1 MGPHGKRPVAAS
13 SAFGAEFVLDAPQR
27 AAVDVLTT
35 PDRRGVY
42 LWGPVGRG
50 KTWLLDR
57 YMSGVD
63 TDAKKRVHFHSFFR
77 DLHAS
82 YFRHGF
88 SLEKAL
94 DDLLGP
100 IELLCF
106 DEFHVHDIGDARL
119 IARML
124 ESLFARKI
132 ALVTTSNYPP
142 DGLLPNPLFHDAFV
156 PTIELLKERMQ
167 VVLVDGPM
175 DYRTIGGAR
184 THFAAGTWSVSE
196 KGEGITFADLCDTP
210 KSTGDYL
217 NMIENRRALTITD
230 VPQLKDASRD
240 AVQRFSNLIDV
251 LYDGDVRTDFH
262 SSTPLDAFA
271 DGCVG
276 LDIARIV
283 SRLDQLN
290 RRNRGSDSAES
301 A

>member
-1 MGPHGKRPVAAS
+1 MRPAVTRD
-13 SAFGAEFVLDAPQR
+13 AFAAEFALDDRQR

-35 PDRRGVY
+35 SDCRGVY

-82 YFRHGF
+82 YFGHGF

-94 DDLLGP
+94 DELLGT

-119 IARML
+119 ISRMV

-142 DGLLPNPLFHDAFV
+142 DGLLPNPLFHDAFI
-156 PTIELLKERMQ
+156 PTIELLTERMQ
-167 VVLVDGPM
+167 VVLVDGPV
-175 DYRTIGGAR
+175 DYRTLAGAR
-184 THFAAGTWSVSE
+184 THFAAGTWSVA
-196 KGEGITFADLCDTP
+196 GEEDGITFAELCDTP

-217 NMIENRRALTITD
+217 AMIENRRVLTITD
-230 VPQLKDASRD
+230 IPQLKDASRD
-240 AVQRFSNLIDV
+240 AVQRFSNLVDV
-251 LYDGDVRTDFH
+251 LSDGDVRTDFH

-276 LDIARIV
+276 LDIDRIV
-283 SRLDQLN
+283 SRLDQL
-290 RRNRGSDSAES
+290 RRRKCGPDSAES